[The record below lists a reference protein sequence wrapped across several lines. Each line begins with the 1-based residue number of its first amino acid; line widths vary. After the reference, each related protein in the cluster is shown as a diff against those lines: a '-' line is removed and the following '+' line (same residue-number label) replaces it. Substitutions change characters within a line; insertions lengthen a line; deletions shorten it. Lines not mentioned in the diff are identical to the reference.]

1 MRKQY
6 QKGGSAFIPGLK
18 TGVFPLRPL
27 HPRKIKDF
35 NPKEVKIG
43 MEVEKEHTL
52 DECIREKIVLDH
64 LSEIDDY
71 YTRLIKM
78 ETEAKNE
85 KRKRKR

>member
-1 MRKQY
+1 MAKRDVCNAIGNY
-6 QKGGSAFIPGLK
+6 GRGM
-18 TGVFPLRPL
+18 
-27 HPRKIKDF
+27 KIKDF